1 MTDPF
6 HLRIAVRGYE
16 LDTQG
21 HLNQAVYLQYCEH
34 LRWESL
40 RAAGIS
46 HSKLISTRIG
56 PAVLENTMRF
66 HRELRGGDEVDVT
79 CKWIWGE
86 GKTFRV
92 EQEIRRADGVLAC
105 DLSSVAGLIDLDK
118 RKMISNP
125 AEHFAKLA
133 DHPEI
138 MGL

>member
-6 HLRIAVRGYE
+6 HLRITVRGYE

-46 HSKLISTRIG
+46 QAKLISTRIG

-92 EQEIRRADGVLAC
+92 EQEIRRADGILAC
-105 DLSSVAGLIDLDK
+105 DLTSVAGLIDLDK